1 MKKFFFKSL
10 FLGAFALVG
19 MIGISSCSDKDDP
32 GSSNPQFN
40 KETQEVATSFVINVS
55 AGKKAD
61 TRQTDAIAQNQATP
75 VFRGLDNAI
84 MLTYA
89 TGNSVV
95 SSTEAAAAATKR
107 IDYATLLTPSEIKG
121 DNTSSHKILDLAL
134 PVGTDAMLFY
144 GVAPK
149 PVVIEDLTA
158 TPPVTHKDVV
168 ANDQQ
173 NGKITFTTAG
183 DVANSFTFGLSDIV
197 TGSYLTDAT
206 NVGKA
211 LAAVMTEI
219 INATDGAATPTT
231 WKAIADE
238 YSKEIDGNTTTTPSH
253 TLSELERMLGKAY
266 LELTTLRTTTTTTTP
281 PVTYTELRAGSTEA
295 IVGMFNDFYK
305 VYTPY
310 LQNKPTP
317 STPPTTDDIAYA
329 IADNI
334 VALMDTYFT
343 AGTGTNRYDAANVT
357 STLPTGYSSISLANY
372 PTSFGLP
379 YGTALMT
386 FALQSDGSGLFS
398 PLATGNSITNNG
410 GAATLSTYKFPAEL
424 MYYANSGLRTAN
436 TEKAA
441 ADFPDGV
448 TNWIT
453 DGQWT
458 GDWSATDSKVTAST
472 RAAALQDNITYGTAL
487 LETKVALE
495 SGTTNFWDN
504 SAALTDDTVDK
515 TVDPADLELVGVL
528 VGGQPAAA
536 NWEFLPTTTT
546 FNEVIYDPVMNGTA
560 WASASSP
567 GDFTLPTTATPTYTM
582 VLDNYNSGGVQDN
595 VRVALEFKNHGPSFY
610 GRDNLVREGG
620 TFYLVGVLDLSAFTS
635 FTAPVDHVFVKDYMT
650 SATFTLT
657 GTSLQNAY
665 VTVPDL
671 RSGQLSFG
679 LSVDIAWLTGLS
691 FTVDLG
697 TN

>member
-1 MKKFFFKSL
+1 MKKHFFKSL

-40 KETQEVATSFVINVS
+40 KETKEVATSFVFNVS
-55 AGKKAD
+55 AGKKTAD
-61 TRQTDAIAQNQATP
+61 TRQTDVIAQNQATP
-75 VFRGLDNAI
+75 VFRGLNNAI

-89 TGNSVV
+89 TGKSAV

-144 GVAPK
+144 GVAP
-149 PVVIEDLTA
+149 A
-158 TPPVTHKDVV
+158 TGTD
-168 ANDQQ
+168 AQ

-183 DVANSFTFGLSDIV
+183 DVANSFNFALTDIV
-197 TGSYLTDAT
+197 SGTDLTDAT
-206 NVGKA
+206 NVGAA
-211 LAAVMTEI
+211 LAAVMTEALS
-219 INATDGAATPTT
+219 ATDGASTPNS
-231 WKAIADE
+231 WFDIAVE
-238 YSKEIDGNTTTTPSH
+238 YAKEIDNDATTTPSH
-253 TLSELERMLGKAY
+253 TLSELERMLGKSFI
-266 LELTTLRTTTTTTTP
+266 ELTSIKTTTIGTK
-281 PVTYTELRAGSTEA
+281 TYNELRAGSTEA

-310 LQNKPTP
+310 LANKPTP

-329 IADNI
+329 IADNVI
-334 VALMDTYFT
+334 SIIDTYFT
-343 AGTGTNRYDAANVT
+343 PDTSTGATARYNAANVT
-357 STLPTGYSSISLANY
+357 GTLPTGYASISLANY

-379 YGTALMT
+379 FGTALMT
-386 FALQSDGSGLFS
+386 CNVASDGTVTFS
-398 PLATGNSITNNG
+398 PLATGNSITTAG

-436 TEKAA
+436 TEKVA

-448 TNWIT
+448 TKWIT
-453 DGQWT
+453 DNSWT
-458 GDWSATDSKVTAST
+458 GDWSSTNSKVTAST
-472 RAAALQDNITYGTAL
+472 RAAALQDNVTYGTAL

-528 VGGQPAAA
+528 VGGQPDAAD
-536 NWEFLPTTTT
+536 WEFLPT
-546 FNEVIYDPVMNGTA
+546 NSNRNAVIYDPVMNGTA
-560 WASASSP
+560 WTSASAP
-567 GDFTLPTTATPTYTM
+567 GDFTLPTTAKPTYTM
-582 VLDNYNSGGVQDN
+582 VLDNYNTGGTQDD
-595 VRVALEFKNHGPSFY
+595 VLVALEFKNHGPSFY
-610 GRDNLVREGG
+610 GRDNLVREDG
-620 TFYLVGVLDLSAFTS
+620 TFYLVGKLDLSTVTTS
-635 FTAPVDHVFVKDYMT
+635 TTLDHVFIKDYMT
-650 SATFTLT
+650 TATFTLT
-657 GTSLQNAY
+657 GTSLQQAY

-679 LSVDIAWLTGLS
+679 LSVDIAWLSGLS

>member
-1 MKKFFFKSL
+1 MKKHFFKSL

-55 AGKKAD
+55 AGKKTAD
-61 TRQTDAIAQNQATP
+61 TRQTDVIAQNQATP
-75 VFRGLDNAI
+75 VFRGLNNAI

-89 TGNSVV
+89 VGGTGTKVV
-95 SSTEAAAAATKR
+95 TSTEAAAAATKR

-144 GVAPK
+144 GVAP
-149 PVVIEDLTA
+149 A
-158 TPPVTHKDVV
+158 TGTD
-168 ANDQQ
+168 AQ

-183 DVANSFTFGLSDIV
+183 DVANSFNFALTDIV
-197 TGSYLTDAT
+197 SGTDLTDAT
-206 NVGKA
+206 NVGAA
-211 LAAVMTEI
+211 LAAVMTEV
-219 INATDGAATPTT
+219 INADDGNTTSPKT
-231 WKAIADE
+231 WKDIADE
-238 YSKEIDGNTTTTPSH
+238 YSLEIDGNSTTNPTH
-253 TLSELERMLGKAY
+253 TLSELERMLGMTY
-266 LELTTLRTTTTTTTP
+266 LGLTTIQTIAANPSGIVDGTVTPITTRP
-281 PVTYTELRAGSTEA
+281 IAASTELRAGSTEA

-305 VYTPY
+305 VYKPY
-310 LQNKPTP
+310 LDNKPGTP
-317 STPPTTDDIAYA
+317 SATDAVAYA

-334 VALMDTYFT
+334 VSIIDTYFT
-343 AGTGTNRYDAANVT
+343 ADTSTTATTRYDGTAT
-357 STLPTGYSSISLANY
+357 GTLPTGYSSISLANY

-386 FALQSDGSGLFS
+386 YDATTISFA
-398 PLATGNSITNNG
+398 PLATGNSITTAG
-410 GAATLSTYKFPAEL
+410 GAATLSTYNFPAEL
-424 MYYANSGLRTAN
+424 MYYANSGLRTAD
-436 TEKAA
+436 TEKAES
-441 ADFPDGV
+441 DFPNGI
-448 TNWIT
+448 TKWIT
-453 DGQWT
+453 DASWT
-458 GDWSATDSKVTAST
+458 GDWSNTNSKVTPST
-472 RAAALQDNITYGTAL
+472 RAAALQDNVTYGTAL

-495 SGTTNFWDN
+495 SSTTNFWDN
-504 SAALTDDTVDK
+504 TANLTNETVNKPVDTSN
-515 TVDPADLELVGVL
+515 LELVGVL

-536 NWEFLPTTTT
+536 NWEFLPNGTT

-560 WASASSP
+560 WTSSDP
-567 GDFTLPTTATPTYTM
+567 GDFVLTAGGPTKATYTM

-595 VRVALEFKNHGPSFY
+595 VRVALEFKNHGPGFY
-610 GRDNLVREGG
+610 GRDNFIREGG

-650 SATFTLT
+650 TATFTLT
-657 GTSLQNAY
+657 DTSLQNAY

-671 RSGQLSFG
+671 RSGQVSFG
-679 LSVDIAWLTGLS
+679 LSVDIGWKTGLS
-691 FTVDLG
+691 FSVDLG